1 MASKEFARSAPIG
14 VFDSGLGGL
23 SVLQHIRQTLPHEA
37 LLYVADSGFAP
48 YGDKTSAEILER
60 SIAVTDF
67 LLSKKIKAL
76 VVACNTATAAAI
88 THLRLHYPGLIIVG
102 MEPGLKPASLLSK
115 TKKVG
120 VLATLSTIQSEKYH
134 RLSTQLSADTGVEFI
149 PQACT
154 GLVDQIEK
162 TEANAAQTRLLLKNY
177 LSPLLDAKV
186 DTLVLGCTHYPFV
199 ADLIHELINELTF
212 AQTDSSEPI
221 KLIDTGKAIA
231 SQIQRLLVERDITS
245 AGDGAHNIYAYTSG
259 NPDMLKYA
267 CTQWIDIPEEKLS
280 VSTFAT

>member
-60 SIAVTDF
+60 SIAVADF
-67 LLSKKIKAL
+67 LLSKKIKVL

-88 THLRLHYPGLIIVG
+88 KHLRLHYPDLIIVG

-120 VLATLSTIQSEKYH
+120 VLATLSTLQSEKYQ
-134 RLSTQLSADTGVEFI
+134 RLSTKLSTETGVEFI
-149 PQACT
+149 PQACV

-162 TEANAAQTRLLLKNY
+162 AEANAEQTRLLLEKY
-177 LSPLLDAKV
+177 LNPLLAAKI

-199 ADLIHELINELTF
+199 AKLIQELISAHIPEG
-212 AQTDSSEPI
+212 EPI
-221 KLIDTGKAIA
+221 KLIDTGKAVA
-231 SQIQRLLVERDITS
+231 SQIQRLLIERDLKTS
-245 AGDGAHNIYAYTSG
+245 NSDIPRINAYTNG
-259 NPDMLKYA
+259 NPEKLKHA
-267 CTQWIDIPEEKLS
+267 CIQWINIPEEKLS
-280 VSTFAT
+280 VSTFNT

>member
-1 MASKEFARSAPIG
+1 MASEECARSAPIG

-23 SVLQHIRQTLPHEA
+23 SVLQHIHQTLPHEA

-48 YGDKTSAEILER
+48 YGDKSSAEILER
-60 SIAVTDF
+60 SIAVTGF
-67 LLSKKIKAL
+67 LLSKNIKAL

-88 THLRLHYPGLIIVG
+88 THLRLHYPDLIIVG

-120 VLATLSTIQSEKYH
+120 VLATLSTIQSEKYRH
-134 RLSTQLSADTGVEFI
+134 LSTKLSAETGVEFI
-149 PQACT
+149 PQACV

-162 TEANAAQTRLLLKNY
+162 VDANADETRLLLKKY
-177 LSPLLDAKV
+177 LNPLLAAKV

-199 ADLIHELINELTF
+199 ADLIHELTHELTS
-212 AQTDSSEPI
+212 TLTNSRESI

-231 SQIQRLLVERDITS
+231 SQIQRLLVERNLTTTD
-245 AGDGAHNIYAYTSG
+245 DGAPDISVYSSG
-259 NPDMLKYA
+259 NPDRLKHA
-267 CTQWIDIPEEKLS
+267 CTQL
-280 VSTFAT
+280 

>member
-1 MASKEFARSAPIG
+1 MASEEFARSSPIG

-67 LLSKKIKAL
+67 LLSKKIKVL

-88 THLRLHYPGLIIVG
+88 KHLRLHYPDLIIVG

-115 TKKVG
+115 KKKVG
-120 VLATLSTIQSEKYH
+120 VLATLSTIQSEKYQ
-134 RLSTQLSADTGVEFI
+134 RLSTQLSEDTGVEFI
-149 PQACT
+149 PQACI

-162 TEANAAQTRLLLKNY
+162 AEANADQTRLLLKKY
-177 LSPLLDAKV
+177 LNPLLDAQI

-199 ADLIHELINELTF
+199 AGLIQELTS
-212 AQTDSSEPI
+212 AHIPDGEPI
-221 KLIDTGKAIA
+221 KLIDTGKAVA
-231 SQIQRLLVERDITS
+231 SQIQRLLAERDLTTS
-245 AGDGAHNIYAYTSG
+245 NSDTPHINAYTNG
-259 NPDMLKYA
+259 NPEKLKHA
-267 CTQWIDIPEEKLS
+267 CTQWINIPEDKLN
-280 VSTFAT
+280 VFTFNA

>member
-1 MASKEFARSAPIG
+1 MASEEFARSAPIG

-88 THLRLHYPGLIIVG
+88 KHLRLHYPDLIIVG

-115 TKKVG
+115 TRKVG
-120 VLATLSTIQSEKYH
+120 VLATLSTIQSEKYQH
-134 RLSTQLSADTGVEFI
+134 LSTKLSVETGVEFI
-149 PQACT
+149 PQACI

-162 TEANAAQTRLLLKNY
+162 AEANADQTRLLLEKY
-177 LSPLLDAKV
+177 LNPLLDAKV

-199 ADLIHELINELTF
+199 ARLIQELTS
-212 AQTDSSEPI
+212 AYIPHSVPI
-221 KLIDTGKAIA
+221 TLIDTGKAVA
-231 SQIQRLLVERDITS
+231 SQIKRLLTECDLTNTSSDIP
-245 AGDGAHNIYAYTSG
+245 HINAYTNGS
-259 NPDMLKYA
+259 PEKLKHA
-267 CTQWIDIPEEKLS
+267 CTQWINIPEDQLS
-280 VSTFAT
+280 VSTFST

>member
-1 MASKEFARSAPIG
+1 MASEKFARSASIG

-37 LLYVADSGFAP
+37 LIYVADSGFAP

-67 LLSKKIKAL
+67 LLSKHIKAL

-88 THLRLHYPGLIIVG
+88 SHLRLHYPDLIIVG

-120 VLATLSTIQSEKYH
+120 VLATLSTIQSEKYQGL
-134 RLSTQLSADTGVEFI
+134 RAQLSADTGVEFI
-149 PQACT
+149 AQACI

-162 TEANAAQTRLLLKNY
+162 VEANTDQTRLLLKKY
-177 LSPLLDAKV
+177 LNPLLAANV

-199 ADLIHELINELTF
+199 ASLVQELTS
-212 AQTDSSEPI
+212 AHIPHGEPI
-221 KLIDTGKAIA
+221 KLIDTGKPVA
-231 SQIQRLLVERDITS
+231 SRIQRLLVERDLTTS
-245 AGDGAHNIYAYTSG
+245 DSDIPRINVYTNG
-259 NPDMLKYA
+259 NPEKLKYA
-267 CTQWIDIPEEKLS
+267 CTQWIKIPEEKLS
-280 VSTFAT
+280 ISTFSA

>member
-1 MASKEFARSAPIG
+1 MAPEKFASSAPVG

-60 SIAVTDF
+60 CIAVTDF

-88 THLRLHYPGLIIVG
+88 THLRLHYPDLVIVG

-115 TKKVG
+115 TKKIG
-120 VLATLSTIQSEKYH
+120 VLATLSTLQSEKYL
-134 RLSTQLSADTGVEFI
+134 RLSSQLSAESSVEFI
-149 PQACT
+149 PQACV

-162 TEANAAQTRLLLKNY
+162 TEANADQTRLLLKRY
-177 LSPLLDAKV
+177 LIPLLDANI

-199 ADLIHELINELTF
+199 AHLIRELTP
-212 AQTDSSEPI
+212 ARTPDREPI
-221 KLIDTGKAIA
+221 TLIDTGKAVA
-231 SQIQRLLVERDITS
+231 SQIQRLLIERDLTTNNSDIP
-245 AGDGAHNIYAYTSG
+245 HINAYTNG
-259 NPDMLKYA
+259 NPEKLKHA
-267 CTQWIDIPEEKLS
+267 CTHWIDIPEEKLS
-280 VSTFAT
+280 VFPFSA

>member
-1 MASKEFARSAPIG
+1 MASEEFARSAPIG

-23 SVLQHIRQTLPHEA
+23 SVLQHIRQTLPNEA
-37 LLYVADSGFAP
+37 LVYVADSGFSP

-88 THLRLHYPGLIIVG
+88 KHLRLHYPDLIIVG
-102 MEPGLKPASLLSK
+102 IEPGLKPASLLSK

-134 RLSTQLSADTGVEFI
+134 RLSTQLSAETAVEFI
-149 PQACT
+149 PQACV

-162 TEANAAQTRLLLKNY
+162 TEANAAHTRLLLKGY
-177 LSPLLDAKV
+177 LNPLLDAKV

-199 ADLIHELINELTF
+199 AKLIQELTS
-212 AQTDSSEPI
+212 AHIPDRDPI
-221 KLIDTGKAIA
+221 TLIDTGKAVA
-231 SQIQRLLVERDITS
+231 SQLQRLLAERDLTS
-245 AGDGAHNIYAYTSG
+245 SNSDTPHINAYTNG
-259 NPDMLKYA
+259 NPEKLKHA
-267 CTQWIDIPEEKLS
+267 CTHWISMPEDNLS
-280 VSTFAT
+280 VSSFST

>member
-1 MASKEFARSAPIG
+1 MASEEFARSAPIG

-67 LLSKKIKAL
+67 LQCKKIKAL

-88 THLRLHYPGLIIVG
+88 KHLRLHYPDLIIVG
-102 MEPGLKPASLLSK
+102 MEPGLKPASILSK
-115 TKKVG
+115 TRKVG
-120 VLATLSTIQSEKYH
+120 VLATLSTIQSEKYQH
-134 RLSTQLSADTGVEFI
+134 LSTKLSAETGVEFI
-149 PQACT
+149 PQACI

-162 TEANAAQTRLLLKNY
+162 AEANADQTWLLLQKY
-177 LSPLLDAKV
+177 LRPLLDIKV

-199 ADLIHELINELTF
+199 AKLIQQLTS
-212 AQTDSSEPI
+212 AYIPDGDPI
-221 KLIDTGKAIA
+221 TLIDTGKAVA
-231 SQIQRLLVERDITS
+231 SQIQRLLAERYLTNTS
-245 AGDGAHNIYAYTSG
+245 RDTPHIHVYTNG
-259 NPDMLKYA
+259 NPENLKHA
-267 CTQWIDIPEEKLS
+267 CTHWINIPEDKLS
-280 VSTFAT
+280 VFTFNT

>member
-1 MASKEFARSAPIG
+1 MASEEFARSAPVG

-48 YGDKTSAEILER
+48 YGDKTSAEILKR

-88 THLRLHYPGLIIVG
+88 KHLRLHYPDLIIVG

-120 VLATLSTIQSEKYH
+120 VLATFSTIQSEKYQH
-134 RLSTQLSADTGVEFI
+134 LSTKLSAETGVEFI
-149 PQACT
+149 PQACV

-162 TEANAAQTRLLLKNY
+162 AEANGDQTRLLLEKY
-177 LSPLLDAKV
+177 LNPLLTAQV

-199 ADLIHELINELTF
+199 ARLIQELTS
-212 AQTDSSEPI
+212 AYIPDGEPI
-221 KLIDTGKAIA
+221 TLIDTGKAVA
-231 SQIQRLLVERDITS
+231 SQMQRLLAEHDLTNTSSDIPRI
-245 AGDGAHNIYAYTSG
+245 NAYTNG
-259 NPDMLKYA
+259 NPDKLKHA
-267 CTQWIDIPEEKLS
+267 CTHWINIPEDKLS
-280 VSTFAT
+280 VSSFST

>member
-1 MASKEFARSAPIG
+1 MASEEFARSAPVG

-67 LLSKKIKAL
+67 LLRKKIKAL

-88 THLRLHYPGLIIVG
+88 KHLRLHYPDLIIVG

-120 VLATLSTIQSEKYH
+120 VLATLSTIQSEKYQH
-134 RLSTQLSADTGVEFI
+134 LSTMLSAETSVEFI
-149 PQACT
+149 PQACV

-162 TEANAAQTRLLLKNY
+162 AEANADETRLLLKKY
-177 LSPLLDAKV
+177 LTPLLDAKV

-199 ADLIHELINELTF
+199 AGLIQKLASAHVP
-212 AQTDSSEPI
+212 DGGPI
-221 KLIDTGKAIA
+221 KLIDTGKAVA
-231 SQIQRLLVERDITS
+231 SQIQRLLAERDLTTRNSDTPHI
-245 AGDGAHNIYAYTSG
+245 NAYTSG
-259 NPDMLKYA
+259 NPEKLKHA
-267 CTQWIDIPEEKLS
+267 CTQWINIPEDKLS
-280 VSTFAT
+280 VSSFST

>member
-1 MASKEFARSAPIG
+1 MTSEKFVRAGSIG

-67 LLSKKIKAL
+67 LLSKNIKAL

-88 THLRLHYPGLIIVG
+88 KHLRLQYPDLIIVG

-115 TKKVG
+115 TKKIG
-120 VLATLSTIQSEKYH
+120 VLATLSTIQSEKYQY
-134 RLSTQLSADTGVEFI
+134 LSKKLSAETDVEFI
-149 PQACT
+149 PQACV
-154 GLVDQIEK
+154 GLVDQIETADAN
-162 TEANAAQTRLLLKNY
+162 TELTRLLLKKY
-177 LSPLLDAKV
+177 LDPLLEAQV

-199 ADLIHELINELTF
+199 ARLIQELTS
-212 AQTDSSEPI
+212 AHNGETI
-221 KLIDTGKAIA
+221 ALIDTGKAVA
-231 SQIQRLLVERDITS
+231 SQLQRLLAERHLTSNNNDIP
-245 AGDGAHNIYAYTSG
+245 HINAYTNGS
-259 NPDMLKYA
+259 PEKLKHA
-267 CTQWIDIPEEKLS
+267 CTKWIHIPEDKLS
-280 VSTFAT
+280 VFTFSA